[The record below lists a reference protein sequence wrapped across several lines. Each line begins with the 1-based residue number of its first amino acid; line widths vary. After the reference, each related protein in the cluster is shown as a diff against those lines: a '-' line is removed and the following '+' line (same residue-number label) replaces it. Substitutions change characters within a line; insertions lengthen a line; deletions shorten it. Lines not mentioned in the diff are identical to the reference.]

1 MKKIFVIICAAALT
15 LAGCA
20 QQEKKTEDT
29 PLAYAAEPDGF
40 KVVEFDQ
47 VFGDVRMMGV
57 SELHSMI
64 VMQHGEVI
72 YEKYAVGQ
80 DPDYLHILWSAS
92 KTFTATAIGFAVQD
106 GLLSVDDKVL
116 KFFPD
121 EAPAEQSKWL
131 KALSVKDLL
140 TMSSGIRK
148 DYLCPIE
155 AHRIKSPVDSIL
167 AEPFI
172 FEPGSVFR
180 YNSSNTY
187 LLSAIITK
195 VTGKKLE
202 EYLDEKLFTPLGIR
216 NHSWEVSDEGYNM
229 GGWGLHVTTRSFA
242 KMGQFFLQK
251 GSWDGKQLLPEA
263 WIADAMAAQIDNSNA
278 GSHPDASAGYGY
290 QMWCCHTPGAA
301 RLDGAWG
308 QFSII
313 LPDKDAVVT
322 VNAHMGGN
330 SYRLIDSIYEH
341 VYPNL

>member
-121 EAPAEQSKWL
+121 EAPAEQSEWL

-180 YNSSNTY
+180 YNSVFCINSTFHCSTRNFYSTNNNY
-187 LLSAIITK
+187 VIIEVICTGYTCSKIIWKIIPTAI
-195 VTGKKLE
+195 
-202 EYLDEKLFTPLGIR
+202 FTNG
-216 NHSWEVSDEGYNM
+216 
-229 GGWGLHVTTRSFA
+229 
-242 KMGQFFLQK
+242 
-251 GSWDGKQLLPEA
+251 
-263 WIADAMAAQIDNSNA
+263 
-278 GSHPDASAGYGY
+278 
-290 QMWCCHTPGAA
+290 
-301 RLDGAWG
+301 
-308 QFSII
+308 
-313 LPDKDAVVT
+313 
-322 VNAHMGGN
+322 
-330 SYRLIDSIYEH
+330 
-341 VYPNL
+341 

>member
-1 MKKIFVIICAAALT
+1 MKKIFVIICAAVLT

-20 QQEKKTEDT
+20 QQEKKAEDT
-29 PLAYAAEPDGF
+29 PLAYAEEVDGI
-40 KVVEFDQ
+40 KVAEFDE
-47 VFGDVRMMGV
+47 VFGDARMHGV

-64 VMQHGEVI
+64 VMQHGKVI
-72 YEKYAVGQ
+72 YEKYAYGQ
-80 DPDYLHILWSAS
+80 EPDYLHILWSAS

-121 EAPAEQSKWL
+121 EAPAEQCDEL
-131 KALSVKDLL
+131 KELTVKDLL
-140 TMSSGIRK
+140 IMSSGIKR
-148 DYLCPIE
+148 DYLSIIE
-155 AHRIKSPVDSIL
+155 AHRIKSAVDSIL

-172 FEPGSVFR
+172 FEPGSRFK

-195 VTGKKLE
+195 VTGKTLE
-202 EYLDEKLFTPLGIR
+202 EYLDGKLFEPLGIR
-216 NHSWEVSDEGYNM
+216 NHVWEISDEGYNM
-229 GGWGLHVTTRSFA
+229 GGWGLHLTTRSFA

-251 GSWDGKQLLPEA
+251 GAWDGKQLLSEA
-263 WIADAMAAQIDNSNA
+263 WIDEATAVQIDNSNA
-278 GSHPDASAGYGY
+278 GHHPDASAGYTY
-290 QMWCCHTPGAA
+290 QMWRCHTPGAV

-322 VNAHMGGN
+322 VNAHMGN
-330 SYRLIDSIYEH
+330 AYNLIDSIYER